1 MKWIE
6 PLGEMLYVAAYRSA
20 ELGSLTAIDPLPQNG
35 CFTHLCHDVLVLGD
49 EYASRA
55 VE

>member
-6 PLGEMLYVAAYRSA
+6 PLGEMPYVAAYRSA
-20 ELGSLTAIDPLPQNG
+20 ELGSPTTIDPFPQNG
-35 CFTHLCHDVLVLGD
+35 RCTHPCHDVLVLGD